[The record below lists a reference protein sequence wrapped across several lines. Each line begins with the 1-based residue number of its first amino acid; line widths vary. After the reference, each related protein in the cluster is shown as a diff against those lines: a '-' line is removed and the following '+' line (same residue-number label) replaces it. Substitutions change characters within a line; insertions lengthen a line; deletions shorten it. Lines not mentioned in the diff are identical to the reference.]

1 MFGWNSPR
9 SVYKVTSDLG
19 FTMSRVWRI
28 AAQVPWAQ
36 RANVIFY
43 HNLSLCSRN
52 ETFVSFG
59 ESDNVL
65 DIRLQ
70 LSEKKPNLDK
80 WINCTLLLENMIEI
94 HTQYW

>member
-1 MFGWNSPR
+1 MFEWNSLR
-9 SVYKVTSDLG
+9 SVHKVISDLG
-19 FTMSRVWRI
+19 FTLSRVWII
-28 AAQVPWAQ
+28 AAQVPGAQ

-52 ETFVSFG
+52 ETFVSFR

-80 WINCTLLLENMIEI
+80 WINCTLLLENTIEM
-94 HTQYW
+94 HTKYR